1 MKDQVNNNDYFIS
14 KLIKKSGTDKA
25 PAGFTDKVM
34 ANIERAEVPE
44 TYTDQ
49 PLFSRNTWLLLA
61 AASVVVISVVLFVD
75 WSFLGLNFRPE
86 EIDAQK
92 FKNIIPY
99 IQGIFQGLGDA
110 FAFLTRSSIP
120 AIILIG
126 TFSLVALDRIL
137 RKFAPKRSYMF

>member
-14 KLIKKSGTDKA
+14 KLIKKSGADKA
-25 PAGFTDKVM
+25 PPGFTDKVM
-34 ANIERAEVPE
+34 ANIERSEVPE

-49 PLFSRNTWLLLA
+49 PLLSPNTWLLLA
-61 AASVVVISVVLFVD
+61 AASVAVIAVVLFVD
-75 WSFLGLNFRPE
+75 WSFLGLDFRPE
-86 EIDAQK
+86 EMDAQK

-99 IQGIFQGLGDA
+99 IQGIFQGFGDA

-126 TFSLVALDRIL
+126 TLSLVALDRIL